1 MRPRS
6 FSYPREDA
14 AARPNLLTRAGC
26 RNMVGSGCTGRHGT
40 SGVMRIGKLLPA
52 AIIIGAIWLC
62 WRFIVA
68 VFVWL
73 PWWVDAGLL
82 YYGALMAPGVLGVAI
97 RGKPYQRQR
106 DIDKEQRR
114 SHEAAF
120 ADMDRQRAEL
130 AAFEDELARREALL
144 QRLREER
151 RDSRL
156 AERIAEQMQAR
167 REERR

>member
-52 AIIIGAIWLC
+52 AIIIGAIWLL
-62 WRFIVA
+62 WHVIVA

-73 PWWVDAGLL
+73 PWWADSIVIYLL
-82 YYGALMAPGVLGVAI
+82 AWQLPAIVAI
-97 RGKPYQRQR
+97 ATGGKPRRRQST
-106 DIDKEQRR
+106 IDEEQAQ
-114 SHEAAF
+114 SHAAAF
-120 ADMDRQRAEL
+120 ADLDRQRAEL
-130 AAFEDELARREALL
+130 GAAEDELARREALL
-144 QRLREER
+144 LRFQQER
-151 RDSRL
+151 RDARL
-156 AERIAEQMQAR
+156 AERIGAQIKNAKEGQS
-167 REERR
+167 